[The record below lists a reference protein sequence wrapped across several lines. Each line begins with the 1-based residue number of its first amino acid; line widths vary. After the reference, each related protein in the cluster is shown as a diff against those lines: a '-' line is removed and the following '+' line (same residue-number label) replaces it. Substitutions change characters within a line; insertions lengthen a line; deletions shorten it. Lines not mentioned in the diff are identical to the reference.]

1 MGRIKLSLIVLAAA
15 LLILTGCNEKPGSKV
30 LAKVNGVPITVDD
43 VNFRQQE
50 GHGKKPEYGP
60 KTVDDIINQELMF
73 QQGIRLGL
81 DQDPT
86 YRRKLDTLNSAAPGA
101 KRLEMARR
109 VFSTEVAAKV
119 EVGHREAKQYFEK
132 NAEQIATDL
141 HLHMVKFVNKGEAD
155 EALKK
160 LRSGADFASVARSP
174 LTAARGGGREPW
186 DLGFLKWQQVPVE
199 FLDQIYG
206 LKPGEVSEVLGTQRT
221 GYQIVKMVEKR
232 RGPIP
237 EYGAITAL
245 VMNRLRDLKLLNQ
258 YHQYLA
264 TLRKE
269 AKIVT
274 F

>member
-1 MGRIKLSLIVLAAA
+1 MRRIKISLLVLATA
-15 LLILTGCNEKPGSKV
+15 LLTLTGCNEKPGAKV

-73 QQGIRLGL
+73 QQGVRLGL
-81 DQDPT
+81 DQDPS
-86 YRRKLDTLNSAAPGA
+86 YRRKLDTLNSAEPGA

-109 VFSTEVAAKV
+109 VFSTEVASKV
-119 EVGHREAKQYFEK
+119 EVGHQEAKQYFEK

-141 HLHMVKFVNKGEAD
+141 HLLMVKFTSRGDAD
-155 EALKK
+155 QALKK
-160 LRSGADFASVARSP
+160 LRSGADFASVARP
-174 LTAARGGGREPW
+174 VMTGAQGGGRQPW
-186 DLGFLKWQQVPVE
+186 DLGFVKWQQVPVE

-206 LKPGEVSEVLGTQRT
+206 LKPGQVSEVLGTQRT
-221 GYQIVKMVEKR
+221 GYQIVRMVEKR
-232 RGPIP
+232 QGPIP
-237 EYGAITAL
+237 EYGAVMAL